1 MRNLLLISS
10 FLICSIVQSQIVN
23 IPDANFKNALVNTN
37 CVDTN
42 SDGIGDMDADTNN
55 DGEIQVSEAE
65 AILWLDVT
73 YQFIDSLEGIQN
85 FVNLLELKCGFN
97 WLITLDTSQSP
108 NLRVLDCRGN
118 IRQLTTFD
126 VTQNPNLE
134 VLICYDNYQLNLDVT
149 QNPNLKILNCRGNRQ
164 TTIDVSQNHDLEIL
178 DCGGNE
184 LTTLDVTQNPN
195 LVELDCRINQF
206 TDLDLTQNPNLQILH
221 CGWNDLT
228 SLDVSQ
234 NLNLIELNCG
244 ANEII
249 SLDVSQNINL
259 TKLACGTNQLTSL
272 DVSQNDNLTRLS
284 CGANQLTTLDVSQ
297 NRNLKGLSCFFN
309 DLNNLNI
316 KNGNNENLE
325 GIMASVNPNLFC
337 IQVDDVNYAQ
347 NAPNWIKDS
356 WAEYSELCVLG
367 IQNIKFNDFT
377 LTPNPTH
384 GILNINTDYQIET
397 IKIFSLQGELLKQ
410 TSNTNIDVSYFN
422 SGLYFVQV
430 SVYGKTSTKKF
441 VKI

>member
-149 QNPNLKILNCRGNRQ
+149 QNPNLKI
-164 TTIDVSQNHDLEIL
+164 
-178 DCGGNE
+178 
-184 LTTLDVTQNPN
+184 
-195 LVELDCRINQF
+195 LDCRINQF